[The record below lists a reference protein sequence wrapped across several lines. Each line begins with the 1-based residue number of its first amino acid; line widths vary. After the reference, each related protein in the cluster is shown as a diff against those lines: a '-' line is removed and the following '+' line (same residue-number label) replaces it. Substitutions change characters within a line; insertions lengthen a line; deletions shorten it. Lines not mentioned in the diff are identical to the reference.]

1 MGLNG
6 QDDGRKDYLER
17 DMCKF
22 ETAWLNCPKQL
33 LGVCKT
39 QAEIERM
46 QYWQLIKDHSEFE
59 NWDSDKCP
67 VVK

>member
-1 MGLNG
+1 
-6 QDDGRKDYLER
+6 
-17 DMCKF
+17 MCKF

-46 QYWQLIKDHSEFE
+46 QYWELIKDDFEYE